1 MGEPTFQITN
11 DPGRATLIAPL
22 PGPDRKRR
30 EALYSYRL
38 VYRQPAW
45 DAEGC
50 LMLWNVTGGRQ
61 EYQVALERPEWGQL
75 RWHCTCADH
84 VYRSEKIANHQC
96 KHIRG
101 LQAFTPPIPVNPARR
116 DRVS

>member
-1 MGEPTFQITN
+1 MGEPTFQITSE
-11 DPGRATLIAPL
+11 PGRATLIAPL
-22 PGPDRKRR
+22 PGPGRKRR

-84 VYRSEKIANHQC
+84 VYRSEKIANHHC

-116 DRVS
+116 AA